1 MNREIKFRIW
11 DKEQGK
17 FYEPVFEAYKGNLHE
32 LLITT
37 SGELCE
43 RTLDPALRHE
53 SCFPDRY
60 ELMQFTGLTD
70 KNGKEIYEGDWID
83 VAPGYIARIHFQDG
97 MFVSV
102 YSHPE
107 DGEIL
112 PICDITPSKCEVIGN
127 IYENS

>member
-1 MNREIKFRIW
+1 MNREIKFKIW

-70 KNGKEIYEGDWID
+70 KNGKEIYEGDIIEEGVVIWHD
-83 VAPGYIARIHFQDG
+83 EYCGF
-97 MFVSV
+97 FVKENNPSNLHTAL
-102 YSHPE
+102 YTIP
-107 DGEIL
+107 L
-112 PICDITPSKCEVIGN
+112 PFVVGN
-127 IYENS
+127 IYENQELLK